1 MAAAG
6 QIGVRGAPAL
16 DRVQDAFHLTGSELG
31 ALFGVTR
38 QAVEQWRIRGVPVER
53 SADVDRVAEAAAI
66 FTETFI
72 PARVPQIVRTPGRGL
87 RGRTVLEVLAADG
100 AVPVLE
106 YLYGLL
112 NFGSA

>member
-1 MAAAG
+1 MAMA
-6 QIGVRGAPAL
+6 QIEVRGTPAL
-16 DRVQDAFHLTGSELG
+16 DRVQHAFQLTGSELG

-38 QAVEQWRIRGVPVER
+38 QAVEQWRVRGVPVQR

-87 RGRTVLEVLAADG
+87 HGRTVLEVLATDG